1 MMVFSWPDWSF
12 LIHCSFLDA
21 SKDRDAS
28 TKLAMNFQHKIRF
41 RKVCLYKSGKYRRNI
56 KRVNCRLQLS
66 PLNINIIYFR
76 SRFISSQLHMHSV
89 MQNSH
94 FLSFLL
100 LFTMDTSSVVLSKG
114 FSLGR
119 TYLVLFHFGQSPLLF
134 LWILDQ
140 WIWKPSRNTKNLN
153 PWKIPTKLPHKCHCY
168 SDVISKFLRLWL
180 NWLINLRSCCNAWQL
195 S

>member
-1 MMVFSWPDWSF
+1 MRKRVTYRDGTHLKIICYAMMVFSWPDWSF

-100 LFTMDTSSVVLSKG
+100 LFTMDTSPVVLSKG

-140 WIWKPSRNTKNLN
+140 WIWKPNRNTKSLN
-153 PWKIPTKLPHKCHCY
+153 PWKIPTKLPHKCH
-168 SDVISKFLRLWL
+168 W
-180 NWLINLRSCCNAWQL
+180 
-195 S
+195 